1 LATHVLWEHE
11 IVGSSPTTPTI
22 NPPLFRGDRV
32 ARETLYFAD
41 PFEAPEWR
49 RDLVELRSRS

>member
-1 LATHVLWEHE
+1 VLWEHE

-22 NPPLFRGDRV
+22 NPPLFRSDRV